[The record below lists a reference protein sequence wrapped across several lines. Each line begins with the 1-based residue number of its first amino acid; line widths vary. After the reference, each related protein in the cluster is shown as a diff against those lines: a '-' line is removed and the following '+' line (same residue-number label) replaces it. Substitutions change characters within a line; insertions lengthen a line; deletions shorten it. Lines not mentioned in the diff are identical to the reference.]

1 METRYFFSHR
11 GFSFD
16 GPYLCKFVER
26 QAHPALMVPD
36 YEYDEED
43 ILETMPG
50 SFGTLTRFRFW
61 LIIKSNY
68 FHENILTS
76 LPHIFKILSFHRK
89 IQQDLKC

>member
-1 METRYFFSHR
+1 MDPTSAN
-11 GFSFD
+11 SNPILVVPD
-16 GPYLCKFVER
+16 
-26 QAHPALMVPD
+26 PD
-36 YEYDEED
+36 YEYED
-43 ILETMPG
+43 ILETKPRYLG
-50 SFGTLTRFRFW
+50 PITRFRFW